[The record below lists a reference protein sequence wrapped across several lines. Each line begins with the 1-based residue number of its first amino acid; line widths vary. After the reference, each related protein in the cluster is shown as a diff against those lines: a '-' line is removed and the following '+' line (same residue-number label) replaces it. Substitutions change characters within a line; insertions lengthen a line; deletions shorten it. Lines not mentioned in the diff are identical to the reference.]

1 MKERFL
7 ISETS
12 MKSGVILVVNWSL
25 KIFFYLINDRI
36 DLGGKAQENNVTL
49 GVPVPEECDSGNKE
63 RIL

>member
-1 MKERFL
+1 
-7 ISETS
+7 